1 MESYILWSL
10 FKMNNIKE
18 LSTPSDLGMN
28 LSFKD
33 GTKYMRMPNGE
44 LRRMSPKAYQ
54 IRKNNKKQVK

>member
-1 MESYILWSL
+1 METIS
-10 FKMNNIKE
+10 NIGEK
-18 LSTPSDLGMN
+18 LK
-28 LSFKD
+28 FKD